1 MGEVPVSQHRNR
13 NIFATT
19 WTTADLSVQTRFRK
33 GQFGNP
39 GSRPRRTAAER
50 I

>member
-1 MGEVPVSQHRNR
+1 MGEVPVSQHQNR
-13 NIFATT
+13 NMSTT
-19 WTTADLSVQTRFRK
+19 RWIAADLSVQTRFRK
-33 GQFGNP
+33 GQFRNP